1 MASSIPGDAL
11 LGNGLLEIRGDGG
24 ATVLGSNDFRVNRG
38 DAVLFWR
45 DIFGTGWRPFKDPG
59 ALGTRDNGTK
69 VRPVAA
75 VVLLLCTTGICGGT
89 SLDEAAV

>member
-1 MASSIPGDAL
+1 MPGEAL
-11 LGNGLLEIRGDGG
+11 LGNGLLEIRGEGG
-24 ATVLGSNDFRVNRG
+24 ATVLGSNDFRANRG

-45 DIFGTGWRPFKDPG
+45 DIFGTGWRPFKEPG

-69 VRPVAA
+69 VRPATAA
-75 VVLLLCTTGICGGT
+75 VLLLCTTGRCGGGA